1 MSQEK
6 EAAELLEVER
16 IAADLAAEEVGIDKS
31 WDTSYAP
38 IHKLGV
44 GGGGIGVKWK

>member
-16 IAADLAAEEVGIDKS
+16 IAADLAAEEGGINKS
-31 WDTSYAP
+31 WDPPYEP
-38 IHKLGV
+38 IHKWGE
-44 GGGGIGVKWK
+44 GGGVGVKWK